1 MADSTSPV
9 PQLASGQS
17 QKEVTANANFDMASP
32 AMLYGRNPLTT
43 TALTWGYLG
52 GRLDSAAIASGTVAL
67 TDNAT
72 NYVVALI
79 SSGAVSVSTGTTN
92 WNSASYLRLYKVTTV
107 SGAVTAYEDHRS
119 VLGLPPTAT
128 GFTGGTLTSSLNE
141 APIATLASASTVNI
155 GAAAANTISITGT
168 TTITAFDTIAS
179 GALRR
184 LIFAGALTRTHNG
197 TSLILPTAANI
208 TTAAG
213 DVAEFV
219 SEGSGNWRCTN
230 YERKDG
236 SALYAAAATVARE
249 WQLACSDLTT
259 ALAAGTSKGYGRA
272 PRAMTITGVRASLL
286 TAQTSGSIFTVDIN
300 ESGTTILSTKI
311 TIDNTEKTSVTA
323 ATAAVV
329 SDSSIADDAEITI
342 DIDQIGDG
350 TAKGLVVTLLY
361 T

>member
-1 MADSTSPV
+1 MADSTTPV

-17 QKEVTANANFDMASP
+17 QKEVTANSNFDMASP
-32 AMLYGRNPLTT
+32 AMLYGRNPSTT
-43 TALTWGYLG
+43 TGLTWGYLG
-52 GRLDSAAIASGTVAL
+52 GRLDSTLIASGTVAL

-79 SSGAVSVSTGTTN
+79 STGAVSVSTATTN
-92 WNSASYLRLYKVTTV
+92 WNATSSYLRLYKVTTV

-119 VLGLPPTAT
+119 VLGLPPTV
-128 GFTGGTLTSSLNE
+128 GFTGGTLTTSLNE
-141 APIATLASASTVNI
+141 APITTLASAATTDI
-155 GAAAANTISITGT
+155 GAEAANTINVTGT
-168 TTITAFDTIAS
+168 TTITALGTIAS
-179 GALRR
+179 GARR
-184 LIFAGALTRTHNG
+184 TVIFAGVLTLTHNG

-236 SALYAAAATVARE
+236 SALYSAPGTVARE
-249 WQLACSDLTT
+249 WQIACSDLTT
-259 ALAAGTSKGYGRA
+259 AITTGTSKGYGRA

-286 TAQTSGSIFTVDIN
+286 TTQTSGSIFTVDIN
-300 ESGTTILSTKI
+300 DGGTTILSTKL
-311 TIDNTEKTSVTA
+311 TIDNTEKTSTTA
-323 ATAAVV
+323 ATPAVV
-329 SDSSIADDAEITI
+329 SDSSIADDAEITV
-342 DIDQIGDG
+342 DVDQVGDG
-350 TAKGLVVTLLY
+350 TAKGLVVTILY